1 MDILSFIIVG
11 FFAQLVDGC
20 LGMAYGV
27 LSNSFLI
34 SLGVPSAASSA
45 SVHFAKIF
53 TTGVS
58 GAFHFKL
65 GNVDNALFKELLF
78 PGVLGG
84 ILGAYLL
91 VTTPSS
97 AIKPFIASYLILMG
111 ITIIYRAFKGK
122 EEKNVKSKLF
132 PLGLTGGFFDAI
144 GGGGWGPIVT
154 STLVARGN
162 NIRKTIGSVNSSEFI
177 VTLAQSTIFF
187 LALGTTHLNVILGL
201 IIGGVI
207 AAPFAAIACKKLPHQ
222 PFMILIGVI
231 IIILNIKT
239 VIQSELLAFILG

>member
-1 MDILSFIIVG
+1 MDILSFILVG

-34 SLGVPSAASSA
+34 GLGVPSAASSA

-65 GNVDNALFKELLF
+65 GNVDNTLFKKLLL
-78 PGVLGG
+78 PGILGG
-84 ILGAYLL
+84 VLGAYLL

-97 AIKPFIASYLILMG
+97 AIRPFIAAYLIIMG
-111 ITIIYRAFKGK
+111 VAILYRAIKGK
-122 EEKNVKSKLF
+122 EEKDVKSKLF

-187 LALGTTHLNVILGL
+187 LALGTTHLNIILGL

-207 AAPFAAIACKKLPHQ
+207 AAPFAAIACKRLPHK
-222 PFMILIGVI
+222 PFMILIGII
-231 IIILNIKT
+231 IIILNIRT
-239 VIQSELLAFILG
+239 VMQSELLAFIFG